1 MRRKKKSF
9 VDTRQWYRYQFF
21 GTAAVTVL
29 EEKIVVDTSIANVS
43 FSGIGLY
50 SPTPVGKNKKVDVKI
65 SFINKDGKVC
75 GDSTTGKVDWQSKFK
90 NIYLLGIFFD

>member
-29 EEKIVVDTSIANVS
+29 EEKIVVDTSIANIS
-43 FSGIGLY
+43 FSGMGLY
-50 SPTPVGKNKKVDVKI
+50 SPSMGKD
-65 SFINKDGKVC
+65 
-75 GDSTTGKVDWQSKFK
+75 
-90 NIYLLGIFFD
+90 